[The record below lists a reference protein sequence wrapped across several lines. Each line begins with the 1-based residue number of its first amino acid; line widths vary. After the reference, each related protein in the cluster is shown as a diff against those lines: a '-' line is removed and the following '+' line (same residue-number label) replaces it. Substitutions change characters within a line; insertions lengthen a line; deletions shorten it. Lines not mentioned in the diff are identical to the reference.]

1 MENLKSGQNVKNQTS
16 IALDDA
22 DRRILAALQRDAT
35 LSTQDL
41 ADRVGMSASPCWR
54 RVKALRDAG
63 VIRGEVTLVDRKRV
77 NMATIA
83 YLHLSL
89 IDHAEATIRRLEDF
103 AQRHDRVVE
112 CATITG
118 SDDYVLK
125 VMARDPE
132 DLERF
137 LMKELLALGVVRS
150 STTHFVLRQTKYST
164 AVPLE

>member
-1 MENLKSGQNVKNQTS
+1 MT
-16 IALDDA
+16 LDEI
-22 DRRILAALQRDAT
+22 DRRILTCLQRDSR
-35 LSTQDL
+35 LSMVDL
-41 ADRVGMSASPCWR
+41 AQEVGMSASPCWR
-54 RVKALRDAG
+54 RVKALRDIG
-63 VIRGEVTLVDRKRV
+63 VIRADVVLVDRKRV
-77 NMATIA
+77 NMGTLA

-89 IDHAEATIRRLEDF
+89 VDHAEATIRRLEQF
-103 AQRHDRVVE
+103 VQRHDRIVE

-118 SDDYVLK
+118 SDDYVIK

-164 AVPLE
+164 AVPLD

>member
-1 MENLKSGQNVKNQTS
+1 MNPGLDQFVKNLTS
-16 IALDDA
+16 IALDEA
-22 DRRILAALQRDAT
+22 DCRILAALQRDST
-35 LSTQDL
+35 LSMQDL
-41 ADRVGMSASPCWR
+41 AEKVGMSASPCWR
-54 RVKALRDAG
+54 RVKALRDLG
-63 VIRGEVTLVDRKRV
+63 VIRGEVALVDRKRV
-77 NMATIA
+77 DMGTMA

-89 IDHAEATIRRLEDF
+89 VDHAEPTIRRLDDF
-103 AQRHDRVVE
+103 VQRHDRVVE

-125 VMARDPE
+125 VLARDPE

-137 LMKELLALGVVRS
+137 LMRELLALGVVRS

>member
-1 MENLKSGQNVKNQTS
+1 MKNFTS
-16 IALDDA
+16 ITLDDA
-22 DRRILAALQRDAT
+22 DRRILSVLQRD
-35 LSTQDL
+35 SSVSMQEL
-41 ADRVGMSASPCWR
+41 AEQVGMSASPCWR
-54 RVKALRDAG
+54 RVKALHDLG
-63 VIRGEVTLVDRKRV
+63 VIRGEVALVDRKRV
-77 NMATIA
+77 DMGTMA

-89 IDHAEATIRRLEDF
+89 VDHAEATIRRLEEF
-103 AQRHDRVVE
+103 VQRHDRVVE

-125 VMARDPE
+125 LLARDPE

-137 LMKELLALGVVRS
+137 LMKDLLALGVVRS

>member
-1 MENLKSGQNVKNQTS
+1 MQNLTPIS
-16 IALDDA
+16 LDDF
-22 DRRILAALQRDAT
+22 DRRILAVLQRDST
-35 LSTQDL
+35 LSMQDL
-41 ADRVGMSASPCWR
+41 ADKVGMSASPCWR

-63 VIRGEVTLVDRKRV
+63 VIRGEVALVDRKRV
-77 NMATIA
+77 DMGTLA

-89 IDHAEATIRRLEDF
+89 IDHTEMTIRRLEDF
-103 AQRHDRVVE
+103 VHRHARVVE

-118 SDDYVLK
+118 SDDYVIK

>member
-1 MENLKSGQNVKNQTS
+1 M
-16 IALDDA
+16 ILDDT
-22 DRRILAALQRDAT
+22 DRRILTALQRDSS
-35 LSTQDL
+35 LPMQEL
-41 ADRVGMSASPCWR
+41 AQMVGMSTSPCWR
-54 RVKALRDAG
+54 RVKALRDQG
-63 VIRGEVTLVDRKRV
+63 VIRAEVALVDRKRV
-77 NMATIA
+77 DMATLA

-89 IDHAEATIRRLEDF
+89 VDHAEATIRRLEQF
-103 AQRHDRVVE
+103 VQRHDRIVE

-118 SDDYVLK
+118 SDDYVIK

>member
-1 MENLKSGQNVKNQTS
+1 MKNFIS
-16 IALDDA
+16 ITLDDA
-22 DRRILAALQRDAT
+22 DRRILSVLQRDSS
-35 LSTQDL
+35 LSMQEL
-41 ADRVGMSASPCWR
+41 AEQVGMSASPCWR
-54 RVKALRDAG
+54 RVKALRDLG
-63 VIRGEVTLVDRKRV
+63 VIRGEVALVDRKRV
-77 NMATIA
+77 DMGTMA

-89 IDHAEATIRRLEDF
+89 VDHAEATIRRLEEF
-103 AQRHDRVVE
+103 VQRHDRVVE

-125 VMARDPE
+125 LLARDPE

-137 LMKELLALGVVRS
+137 LMKDLLALGVVRS

>member
-1 MENLKSGQNVKNQTS
+1 MQNHAS
-16 IALDDA
+16 IILDDA
-22 DRRILAALQRDAT
+22 DHRILAALQRDCT
-35 LSTQDL
+35 LSMQHL
-41 ADRVGMSASPCWR
+41 AELVGMSASPCWR

-63 VIRGEVTLVDRKRV
+63 VIRAEVALVDRKRV
-77 NMATIA
+77 NMATLA

-89 IDHAEATIRRLEDF
+89 IDHTEATIRRLEDF
-103 AQRHDRVVE
+103 VQRHDRVVE

-118 SDDYVLK
+118 SDDYVIK

-164 AVPLE
+164 AVPLK

>member
-1 MENLKSGQNVKNQTS
+1 MNPGLDRIVKNLTS
-16 IALDDA
+16 IALDEA
-22 DRRILAALQRDAT
+22 DCRILAALQRDST
-35 LSTQDL
+35 LSMQDL
-41 ADRVGMSASPCWR
+41 AEKVGMSASPCWR
-54 RVKALRDAG
+54 RVKALRDLG
-63 VIRGEVTLVDRKRV
+63 VIRGEVALVDRKRV
-77 NMATIA
+77 DMGTMA

-89 IDHAEATIRRLEDF
+89 VDHAEATIRRLDDF
-103 AQRHDRVVE
+103 VQRHDRVVE

-125 VMARDPE
+125 VLARDPE

-137 LMKELLALGVVRS
+137 LMRELLALGVVRS

>member
-1 MENLKSGQNVKNQTS
+1 MKNFTS
-16 IALDDA
+16 ITLDDA
-22 DRRILAALQRDAT
+22 DRRILSVLQRDSS
-35 LSTQDL
+35 LSMQEL
-41 ADRVGMSASPCWR
+41 AEQVGMSASPCWR
-54 RVKALRDAG
+54 RVKALRDLG
-63 VIRGEVTLVDRKRV
+63 VIRAEVALVDRKRV
-77 NMATIA
+77 DMGTMA

-89 IDHAEATIRRLEDF
+89 VDHAEATIRRLEEF
-103 AQRHDRVVE
+103 VQRHDRVVE

-125 VMARDPE
+125 LLARDPE

-137 LMKELLALGVVRS
+137 LMKDLLALGVVRS

>member
-1 MENLKSGQNVKNQTS
+1 MKNFTS
-16 IALDDA
+16 ITLDDA
-22 DRRILAALQRDAT
+22 DRRILSVLQRDSS
-35 LSTQDL
+35 LSMQEL
-41 ADRVGMSASPCWR
+41 AEQVGMSASPCWR
-54 RVKALRDAG
+54 RVKALRDLG
-63 VIRGEVTLVDRKRV
+63 VIRGEVALVDRKRV
-77 NMATIA
+77 DMGTMA

-89 IDHAEATIRRLEDF
+89 VDHAEATIRRLEEF
-103 AQRHDRVVE
+103 VQRHDRVVE

-125 VMARDPE
+125 LLARDPE

-137 LMKELLALGVVRS
+137 LMKDLLALGVVRS

>member
-1 MENLKSGQNVKNQTS
+1 MKNLTS
-16 IALDDA
+16 ITLDDA
-22 DRRILAALQRDAT
+22 DRRILSVLQRD
-35 LSTQDL
+35 SSVSMQEL
-41 ADRVGMSASPCWR
+41 AEQVGMSASPCWR
-54 RVKALRDAG
+54 RVKALHDLG
-63 VIRGEVTLVDRKRV
+63 VIRGEVALVDRKRV
-77 NMATIA
+77 DMGTMA

-89 IDHAEATIRRLEDF
+89 VDHAEATIRRLEEF
-103 AQRHDRVVE
+103 VLRHDRVVE

-125 VMARDPE
+125 LLARDPE

-137 LMKELLALGVVRS
+137 LMKDLLALGVVRS